1 MINSHWKWTTN
12 VKITVRDLQGKV
24 LEVKEIHN
32 LLTTVGLG
40 MVIDLMQAGGP
51 ADGKIRYMGVGSN
64 ATPPAIAQTQLI
76 AETFRKAVTSQA
88 EITSTSLR
96 TIVYIAP
103 AEAVGW
109 IKEIGWFSS
118 PTAGA
123 GANTGIMISR
133 ILYSRNK
140 TALESIQVDRV
151 DTIAEA

>member
-1 MINSHWKWTTN
+1 MNWKWQTN
-12 VKITVRDLQGKV
+12 IQITARDLHGTV
-24 LEVKEIHN
+24 LEVKEFHN

-51 ADGKIRYMGVGSN
+51 ADGKIRYVGIGSDN
-64 ATPPAIAQTQLI
+64 TPPALGQTQLVT
-76 AETFRKAVTSQA
+76 ETFRKAVTSMA
-88 EITSTSLR
+88 EVTATSLK

-103 AEAVGW
+103 AEAVGA
-109 IKEIGWFSS
+109 IEEIGWFSS

-133 ILYSRNK
+133 VLYSRNK
-140 TALESIQVDRV
+140 TALESLQIERT